1 MKLTKAFLLV
11 MLMGSYTFLISAN
24 SAQEVE
30 EVEEE
35 PPERQY
41 ADFEPIPFTL
51 TTQEVTKGLGE
62 AENGQKREE
71 NDTAEVEE
79 QVEEPE
85 EEKSEPQEEP
95 KQQEQPKEEQK
106 PYTEMTVTATAY
118 ISFCDSGCSGIT
130 ATGYD
135 VRDTITT
142 KEGYGI
148 IAVDPNVIPLGSI
161 VEIDGKKYKALDTGG
176 AIKGNR
182 IDILMGIADD
192 TKAYEFGV
200 QKKVIKVFHSE

>member
-41 ADFEPIPFTL
+41 ADFEPIPSTL

-71 NDTAEVEE
+71 NDTTEVEE

-182 IDILMGIADD
+182 IDILMGITDD